1 MTTIKRI
8 VSLVLTLSLLLG
20 LVAIAQADAATKSI
34 SVAIPSDPS
43 FTVDAIGDS
52 NGLTTSLIREGLTR
66 QGQGGTL
73 TLGLAE
79 SYEHNE
85 DYTEWTFHL
94 RDSAYQDGTPVIADD
109 FVWAI
114 GAQLDGT
121 VEVSYPDFL
130 FEIKNARGIVR
141 GTATVDDL
149 GVKAID
155 DKTVVFEMEYPVTY
169 FPQLITH
176 PMHFGYSRA
185 SAEKIGFAEIG
196 LEADAFISNG
206 PYYLESWVHDDK
218 LVFKKN
224 PYYWN
229 AENVAIDEIIVYVIP
244 DESTRVN
251 LFLNGELDLV
261 DFDASRLSAITAA
274 GFEPLTY
281 NNGRT
286 TYVSFNLQIVGV
298 KNQKIRQA
306 LSAAIDREALVAGV
320 VKNGSTPADG
330 FVPVGLAGDDTRTFR
345 DIVGTTLNYPYDEAR
360 AKELFQEGLAEE
372 GISASDITV
381 NFLTSN
387 ATENATVSAAIQQ
400 IWQDTFG
407 ITVNVDVLDSASYRT
422 KRTNYEYDACFL
434 SWGADWNDATN
445 FLSGYE
451 QTEDHNPSQYYSE
464 AFNEAYLRGVYNT
477 DVTAR
482 VTDLG
487 ESEAILLEDAA
498 IIPLYYT
505 SQYYATSSRL
515 VGTERRAVI
524 PYLDFYFADVK

>member
-1 MTTIKRI
+1 MKRI
-8 VSLVLTLSLLLG
+8 ISLILTAALLLSVFVVSAG
-20 LVAIAQADAATKSI
+20 AEGSGKSI
-34 SVAIPSDPS
+34 TVAIPSDPS

-52 NGLTTSLIREGLTR
+52 NGLTINLVREGLTR
-66 QGQGGTL
+66 QGQGGVL
-73 TLGLAE
+73 SPNGVAE

-85 DYTEWTFHL
+85 DYTQWTFHL
-94 RDSAYQDGTPVIADD
+94 RDAAYQDGTPVTADD
-109 FVWAI
+109 FVFAI
-114 GAQLDGT
+114 AAQLDGT

-130 FEIKNARGIVR
+130 YEIKNARGVVR
-141 GTATVDDL
+141 GTASVEEL
-149 GVKAID
+149 GVRAID
-155 DKTVVFEMEYPVTY
+155 DKTVVFETEYPVTY

-185 SAEKIGFAEIG
+185 NAEQVGYANIG
-196 LEADAFISNG
+196 LEPEYFISNG
-206 PYYLESWVHDDK
+206 PYYIDEWVHDDK

-224 PYYWN
+224 ANYWN
-229 AENVAIDEIIVYVIP
+229 AENIAIDEITVLIIP

-274 GFEPLTY
+274 GFEAQTF

-286 TYVSFNLQIVGV
+286 TYLSANLEHDVV

-306 LSAAIDREALVAGV
+306 LSSAIDRELLVAGV

-345 DIVGTTLNYPYDEAR
+345 EIVGPTLTYSYDEAK
-360 AKELFQEGLAEE
+360 AKALFEEGLAEE
-372 GISASDITV
+372 GIQASDINLV
-381 NFLTSN
+381 LLTSN

-400 IWQDTFG
+400 IWEETFG
-407 ITVNVDVLDSASYRT
+407 ITVTVDVLESASYRT
-422 KRTNYEYDACFL
+422 KRTNYEYDFVFN

-451 QTEDHNPSQYYSE
+451 QTEDHNPAAYYSE

-477 DVTAR
+477 DIVAR
-482 VTDLG
+482 VSDLG
-487 ESEAILLEDAA
+487 EAEAILLEDAA

-515 VGTERRAVI
+515 TGTERRAVI
-524 PYLDFYFADVK
+524 PYEDFYFADVK

>member
-66 QGQGGTL
+66 QGQNGTL

-185 SAEKIGFAEIG
+185 NAEKIGYAEIG

-229 AENVAIDEIIVYVIP
+229 AENVA
-244 DESTRVN
+244 
-251 LFLNGELDLV
+251 
-261 DFDASRLSAITAA
+261 
-274 GFEPLTY
+274 
-281 NNGRT
+281 
-286 TYVSFNLQIVGV
+286 
-298 KNQKIRQA
+298 
-306 LSAAIDREALVAGV
+306 
-320 VKNGSTPADG
+320 
-330 FVPVGLAGDDTRTFR
+330 
-345 DIVGTTLNYPYDEAR
+345 
-360 AKELFQEGLAEE
+360 
-372 GISASDITV
+372 
-381 NFLTSN
+381 
-387 ATENATVSAAIQQ
+387 
-400 IWQDTFG
+400 
-407 ITVNVDVLDSASYRT
+407 
-422 KRTNYEYDACFL
+422 
-434 SWGADWNDATN
+434 
-445 FLSGYE
+445 
-451 QTEDHNPSQYYSE
+451 
-464 AFNEAYLRGVYNT
+464 
-477 DVTAR
+477 
-482 VTDLG
+482 
-487 ESEAILLEDAA
+487 
-498 IIPLYYT
+498 
-505 SQYYATSSRL
+505 
-515 VGTERRAVI
+515 
-524 PYLDFYFADVK
+524 